1 MEKMKTGGAIPGGK
15 LKMEINIGV
24 KGKNKILFLIEI
36 FRPIS
41 GNMIKGIGE
50 IKLSDGRLY

>member
-15 LKMEINIGV
+15 LKMVINIVV
-24 KGKNKILFLIEI
+24 KGKNKIWFLIKI

-41 GNMIKGIGE
+41 GNTIKGIGE
-50 IKLSDGRLY
+50 IKFSDGKLY